1 MKNKRKV
8 TNSVL
13 ALIICH
19 VLLVSCNWNEQHSL
33 KEVENIAF
41 DLGSLDSIKDFSS
54 NKNHPVQKVENIG
67 FDLYTKLRRLKKNKI
82 NDISISTVRTE
93 KHIIQR
99 FGIGTTYK
107 IVNHYE
113 NGVSQRYFL
122 FYSEDG
128 EIYRITGF

>member
-1 MKNKRKV
+1 M
-8 TNSVL
+8 SF
-13 ALIICH
+13 H
-19 VLLVSCNWNEQHSL
+19 L

-41 DLGSLDSIKDFSS
+41 DLVSLDSIKDFSS

-67 FDLYTKLRRLKKNKI
+67 FDLYTKLRLLNKNKI

-122 FYSEDG
+122 FYSEDD